1 MTILWPGVHLDY
13 HFKAEKYAF
22 RDKSKGSVTGMKKEH
37 PQHPEKHWFAQGFEA
52 ATCANA
58 LRKITYKHCCF
69 FIVLTLT
76 FSPFQ
81 GICTKRY
88 LLCFKTMFQ
97 MGILAKCVKRHPK
110 TMQKPLYVSPK
121 SWIAYSRVAFA
132 NPCANQV
139 FRRYLGGIFLRICQ
153 TSLNFTQNITFYALK
168 LWSKLTS
175 GTKWSNASRKCKT
188 SNIIHL

>member
-22 RDKSKGSVTGMKKEH
+22 RDKSNGSLTGMKKEH

-110 TMQKPLYVSPK
+110 TMQKTVIRIAEKLDCIFPRRLREPLRKPSVSEVP
-121 SWIAYSRVAFA
+121 WGYIFAYLPDFLK
-132 NPCANQV
+132 
-139 FRRYLGGIFLRICQ
+139 FYTKRYISCF
-153 TSLNFTQNITFYALK
+153 
-168 LWSKLTS
+168 
-175 GTKWSNASRKCKT
+175 KT
-188 SNIIHL
+188 